1 MGWEGAVRFLVVKL
15 IHSLHNGSLK
25 VGGHLST
32 PINDGNTCYTDTYTR
47 TVPIVTCSVMK

>member
-1 MGWEGAVRFLVVKL
+1 MRFLVVKL
-15 IHSLHNGSLK
+15 IHSIHNGSLK

-47 TVPIVTCSVMK
+47 TVLIVTCSVMKQ